1 MSPTAMI
8 IAGVLQ
14 ICLAPALIIG
24 RRPIADWLSD
34 NVPPLDVA
42 WFHVRGE
49 LLMAF
54 GGIAGAISGGMF
66 LGLGAVALTYA

>member
-14 ICLAPALIIG
+14 ICVAPALIIG
-24 RRPIADWLSD
+24 RRPIADWLAD
-34 NVPPLDVA
+34 NVSPLDVA
-42 WFHVRGE
+42 WFHVRGA

-54 GGIAGAISGGMF
+54 AGIAGAISGGVF
-66 LGLGAVALTYA
+66 VGLGAVALSYA